1 MDMVTVGNPG
11 NAADT
16 EVMQDPGNIEGDF
29 TTGYGSVCYSYQIG
43 KYEVTGS
50 QYAVF
55 LNAVASTDTYGL
67 YHPEMETNNRAAQ
80 ISRSG
85 SPGSYTY
92 AVVGSG
98 DLPIAAVSWWNCARF
113 CNWLSNCGTQNP
125 TMTEDGAYA
134 IPDGRI
140 DTAYI
145 PANAINPNTGLPP
158 TSRLPTEN
166 EWYKAAYYDP
176 TKSGGAGYWDYAAQ
190 TDVKA
195 DATISANPLPGNAP
209 KVVDVGTKN
218 PSYYGTY
225 DQSGNVWEYIEPEA
239 STVFSS
245 MDNPN
250 LIICRGGRYWDNN
263 TGGSE
268 AAPRY
273 VGKGNSRLDTN
284 TNDYDVTQGFRVA
297 AGAIDICLTATFDN
311 GTYGYD
317 DSGSC
322 VPVLPGIEDFFTIV
336 PIVTFTTS
344 GLESY
349 TYSLDGGLG
358 DTDNANFN
366 IISNELYFNENVML
380 TAGDEFSVRVRAI
393 GDGGTNLYKVVTFSA
408 CGSSSSSSAP

>member
-1 MDMVTVGNPG
+1 
-11 NAADT
+11 
-16 EVMQDPGNIEGDF
+16 
-29 TTGYGSVCYSYQIG
+29 
-43 KYEVTGS
+43 
-50 QYAVF
+50 
-55 LNAVASTDTYGL
+55 
-67 YHPEMETNNRAAQ
+67 
-80 ISRSG
+80 
-85 SPGSYTY
+85 
-92 AVVGSG
+92 
-98 DLPIAAVSWWNCARF
+98 
-113 CNWLSNCGTQNP
+113 
-125 TMTEDGAYA
+125 MTEDGAYA